1 MSGQKKKSA
10 AAPRADAKASPPAIP
25 APDQNS
31 GQMASVKIS
40 GDGTTRN
47 LVIDNPTPESL
58 SRLMAAFGTKDRE
71 FFEGLL
77 KQLARVKSQVA
88 EPAGETFG
96 FLLSVVKNTQP
107 RNELEAMLL
116 AQMAACHKIAMDMT
130 SRLNDPE
137 EYRLFLKAMKTFADM
152 KETVERGRKSTE
164 HSFMVQNMTV
174 KDGGQAIVGNVTTP
188 RSADPSEETSAP
200 LPRRLPDARAVP
212 LPRVEESPEL
222 APSSS
227 TAEQGEETQALGDDD
242 DQ

>member
-1 MSGQKKKSA
+1 MSEQKKKSA

-40 GDGTTRN
+40 GDEKVRKLT
-47 LVIDNPTPESL
+47 VVAPSEESI
-58 SRLMAAFGTKDRE
+58 SRLMATFGTKDKD

-77 KQLARVKSQVA
+77 KQLSRVKSQAA
-88 EPAGETFG
+88 ESAGETFG
-96 FLLSVVKNTQP
+96 FLFSVVKNQQP

-116 AQMAACHKIAMDMT
+116 AQMAVCHHVAMDLT
-130 SRLNDPE
+130 SRLNNPE
-137 EYRLFLKAMKTFADM
+137 EHRLFLKTMKTFADL
-152 KETVERGRKSTE
+152 KETFDRGRKSTE

-188 RSADPSEETSAP
+188 RSTEPTEEKSAASP
-200 LPRRLPDARAVP
+200 PRLPDARAVP
-212 LPRVEESPEL
+212 LPRIDESPEL
-222 APSSS
+222 APC
-227 TAEQGEETQALGDDD
+227 TPVTEQGEEMQALGDED